1 MDRVDMADREED
13 AADREDRA
21 DRVAVDLEGREAPE
35 ALWGRADRMGRTMG
49 GIDRPRPIDGAVWGA

>member
-1 MDRVDMADREED
+1 MVDREED
-13 AADREDRA
+13 AAGRE

-35 ALWGRADRMGRTMG
+35 APWGRADRMGRTMG

>member
-1 MDRVDMADREED
+1 MADREED
-13 AADREDRA
+13 AAGRA

-35 ALWGRADRMGRTMG
+35 APEAPWGRADRMDRTMG